1 MFEFFKIDKDLTI
14 YRKNDVIIFGASGAG
29 LKVKHLLEQYG
40 IEVAAFTDNNVNKV
54 GENIEGVKVISVEE
68 CVEHVQNKP
77 TIIQIGST
85 YEKEIVKQ
93 LKNQGINEF
102 VWYSEFLIRIQEL
115 SKFIFFLREP
125 EINKLFDEIQW
136 GRRCF
141 SLAGE
146 SATMFI
152 QEYQYTN
159 TVRLMLSAAKTGNC
173 TIQNSV
179 RNKEKS
185 ILPIVHFCSEIST
198 FIQKFSGGYS
208 VKLIIGVRD
217 PIKQNISMMYQALAM
232 GDPGWCAYYDLD
244 AYWEGGGDVKK
255 IFNEYVIK
263 SDKDCYFTKYKDIKK
278 GDGLVQHFFEQ
289 EIEPFLGIDIYQYP
303 FDKENGYS
311 IYHISDK
318 LDIMIYQLEKLNSL
332 EAEVGDFLEIE
343 DFELV
348 KDNDSADKW
357 YKESYQNVIKN
368 MPIDKQYYEE
378 CYSGKYINHFYSA
391 EDIDKFKAQWK
402 VEEN

>member
-1 MFEFFKIDKDLTI
+1 
-14 YRKNDVIIFGASGAG
+14 
-29 LKVKHLLEQYG
+29 
-40 IEVAAFTDNNVNKV
+40 
-54 GENIEGVKVISVEE
+54 SVEE

-93 LKNQGINEF
+93 LKNQGINEYI
-102 VWYSEFLIRIQEL
+102 WYSEFLNRVYAL
-115 SKFIFFLREP
+115 NKYIFSQQQP
-125 EINKLFDEIQW
+125 EVNKLFDKLE
-136 GRRCF
+136 
-141 SLAGE
+141 E
-146 SATMFI
+146 KYVSAIRDEKSAAMII

-159 TVRLMLSAAKTGNC
+159 IARLMLSAPKTGNN
-173 TIQNSV
+173 TIQQSV
-179 RNKEKS
+179 KECKGN
-185 ILPIVHFCSEIST
+185 ILPIVHWHTLINID
-198 FIQKFSGGYS
+198 IQRFLNQLSL
-208 VKLIIGVRD
+208 KLIIGVRE
-217 PIKQNISMMYQALAM
+217 PIKQNISLMYQSLTA
-232 GDPGWCAYYDLD
+232 GETGKCAYYDLD
-244 AYWEGGGDVKK
+244 AYWRGGGDVKK

-263 SDKDCYFTKYKDIKK
+263 SDKDCCYTELKK
-278 GDGLVQHFFEQ
+278 KRRGDGLVQHFFEQ

-368 MPIDKQYYEE
+368 MCIDKRYYEE

-391 EDIDKFKAQWK
+391 EDIDKFKAQWQ
-402 VEEN
+402 VD